1 MSLDISL
8 KIKKHV
14 SEDECKTW
22 EEIYEEVYRCNI
34 THNLGK
40 MASEAGIYEALWRPY
55 RLRDDYIKSGL
66 DEEYEYESRTVIL
79 AQELIPYLE
88 KGLEDLEMRPEHFEK
103 WNSPNGWGTYINFVS
118 FVCEYLQACK
128 EYPKAVVFCC
138 R

>member
-1 MSLDISL
+1 MSLDITL

-22 EEIYEEVYRCNI
+22 EEFYEEVYRCNI

-40 MASEAGIYEALWRPY
+40 MASEAGLYEALWRPY
-55 RLRDDYIKSGL
+55 RLKEDYIEA
-66 DEEYEYESRTVIL
+66 DFHEELEYESKTVTL
-79 AQELIPYLE
+79 AQELIPHLE

-103 WNSPNGWGTYINFVS
+103 FDSPNGWGTYINFVP
-118 FVCEYLQACK
+118 FVYKYLEACK
-128 EYPKAVVFCC
+128 EHPKAMVFCC

>member
-1 MSLDISL
+1 MSLDITL

-14 SEDECKTW
+14 SEDDCKTW
-22 EEIYEEVYRCNI
+22 EEFYEEVYRCNI

-55 RLRDDYIKSGL
+55 RLKEDYIEADFHKEL
-66 DEEYEYESRTVIL
+66 EYESKTVTL
-79 AQELIPYLE
+79 AQELIPHLE

-103 WNSPNGWGTYINFVS
+103 FDAPNGWGTYINFVP
-118 FVCEYLQACK
+118 FVSDYLDACK
-128 EYPKAVVFCC
+128 EYPKAIVFCC

>member
-1 MSLDISL
+1 MSLDITL

-14 SEDECKTW
+14 SEDNCKTW
-22 EEIYEEVYRCNI
+22 EEFYEEVYRCNI

-55 RLRDDYIKSGL
+55 RLKEDYIEA
-66 DEEYEYESRTVIL
+66 DFHEELEYESGTVTL
-79 AQELIPYLE
+79 AQELIPHLE

-103 WNSPNGWGTYINFVS
+103 FDAPNGWGTYINFVP
-118 FVCEYLQACK
+118 FVSDYLDACK
-128 EYPKAVVFCC
+128 EYPKAIVFCC